1 MSINLLQS
9 DFRMSRRKGVR
20 LEFTLHEDGLCYQA
34 PLDPLVP
41 CHICGKAHEQIWV
54 AWRKPAGAWGHW
66 TVFRYLGEEHV
77 PDLSIPIAVP
87 RPPLGAVKLSP
98 EDSCALWHRS

>member
-1 MSINLLQS
+1 MSLNLLQANL
-9 DFRMSRRKGVR
+9 RTSRRKGVR
-20 LEFTLHEDGLCYQA
+20 LEFTLHEEGLCYKP

-41 CHICGKAHEQIWV
+41 CCICGKAHQQIWV
-54 AWRKPAGAWGHW
+54 AWRKPAGFWGHW

-87 RPPLGAVKLSP
+87 RPPRDAVKLSP
-98 EDSCALWHRS
+98 RENAAAWHR